1 MSDHQK
7 LAPGRKGTA
16 LITGGSSGIGYAL
29 AYELARMGYDL
40 VLVSNDE
47 PALIQAAATLE
58 TSLSI
63 KAHVLFIDLTNQG
76 AAEHVYQWCQ
86 ERELII
92 DILVNNAGIYF
103 FGEVVETGIERNTR
117 IMTLHTTALVA
128 MCTLFGKDM
137 KDRSRGHILNI
148 SSISAWMPYPGIAL
162 YAGSKQF
169 IKHFSRSLRTE
180 MLDYN
185 VNVTCV
191 CPGAVSTQL
200 YNMAP
205 QGHQRALRAG
215 LMTTAEK
222 LAPLVTRKMFQRKAL
237 YVPGLINKITL
248 ALVTVVPHS
257 LIVLIKRHSGHFP
270 TGKK

>member
-1 MSDHQK
+1 MMTSSS
-7 LAPGRKGTA
+7 PGTA
-16 LITGGSSGIGYAL
+16 LITGGSSGIGFAL
-29 AYELARMGYDL
+29 AHELARKSYNL
-40 VLVSNDE
+40 VLVSNDQT
-47 PALIQAAATLE
+47 ALIQAAATLE
-58 TSLSI
+58 SSFPI
-63 KAHVLFIDLTNQG
+63 KAHVFYLDLTQHG

-86 ERELII
+86 EKALVI

-137 KDRSRGHILNI
+137 KDRRRGHILNI

-162 YAGSKQF
+162 YAGTKQF

-185 VNVTCV
+185 VYVTCV

-200 YNMAP
+200 YNMDQ

-215 LMTTAEK
+215 LMTTPEK
-222 LAPLVTRKMFQRKAL
+222 LAPLITKKMFQRKAL
-237 YVPGLINKITL
+237 YVPGLFNKITL
-248 ALVTVVPHS
+248 ALVAVVPHS
-257 LIVLIKRHSGHFP
+257 LIVQIKRHSGHFP
-270 TGKK
+270 TAKN

>member
-1 MSDHQK
+1 M
-7 LAPGRKGTA
+7 A
-16 LITGGSSGIGYAL
+16 LITGGSSGIGYAIASDL
-29 AYELARMGYDL
+29 AKSGYQL

-47 PALIQAAATLE
+47 NALTQAATTLE
-58 TSLSI
+58 ASFSTKVHI
-63 KAHVLFIDLTNQG
+63 RYADLTQHD
-76 AAEHVYQWCQ
+76 AAEQVYQWCQ
-86 ERELII
+86 ERGLTI
-92 DILVNNAGIYF
+92 DILVNNAGIYI

-137 KDRSRGHILNI
+137 KDRRHGHILNI

-162 YAGSKQF
+162 YAGTKQF

-180 MLDYN
+180 MLDYK

-200 YNMAP
+200 YNMDQ

-215 LMTTAEK
+215 LMTTPEK
-222 LAPLVTRKMFQRKAL
+222 LAPLITRKMFQRKAL

-248 ALVTVVPHS
+248 ALVTIVPHS
-257 LIVLIKRHSGHFP
+257 IIALIKRHSGHFP
-270 TGKK
+270 ME